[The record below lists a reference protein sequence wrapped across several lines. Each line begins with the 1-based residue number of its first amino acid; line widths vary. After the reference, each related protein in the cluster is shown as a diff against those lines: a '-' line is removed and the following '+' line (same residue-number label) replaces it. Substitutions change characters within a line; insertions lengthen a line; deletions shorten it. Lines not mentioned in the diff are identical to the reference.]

1 MFTKGIKINQKIKM
15 KIKNNSN
22 NFKIDYRK
30 KRQAS
35 YIDFNFNN
43 NKEIY

>member
-1 MFTKGIKINQKIKM
+1 MFTKGIKINKKIKM
-15 KIKNNSN
+15 KNKNNSY

-30 KRQAS
+30 KKEAS
-35 YIDFNFNN
+35 YIDFNFKN